1 MNEDLLTE
9 DDIDTMNDEIK
20 DEVMEDYFKEEY

>member
-1 MNEDLLTE
+1 MNEDLLTD